1 MSMKIAVAHAIRNF
15 TFTTELKLE
24 ELRLEI
30 DITLKLVN
38 KHLVSATE
46 RADWLILIWLLDSH
60 GQVLF
65 INRIFIIYYKIITIY
80 AKEIVFHVFF
90 VVTGGFKLIN

>member
-1 MSMKIAVAHAIRNF
+1 MMSMKIAVAHAIRNF
-15 TFTTELKLE
+15 NFTTDLKLE

-46 RADWLILIWLLDSH
+46 RAD
-60 GQVLF
+60 
-65 INRIFIIYYKIITIY
+65 
-80 AKEIVFHVFF
+80 
-90 VVTGGFKLIN
+90 

>member
-1 MSMKIAVAHAIRNF
+1 MMSMKIAVAHAIRNF
-15 TFTTELKLE
+15 QFTTELKLE

-46 RADWLILIWLLDSH
+46 RL
-60 GQVLF
+60 
-65 INRIFIIYYKIITIY
+65 
-80 AKEIVFHVFF
+80 E
-90 VVTGGFKLIN
+90 

>member
-1 MSMKIAVAHAIRNF
+1 MMSMKIAVAHAIRNF
-15 TFTTELKLE
+15 QFTTELKLE

-46 RADWLILIWLLDSH
+46 RGD
-60 GQVLF
+60 
-65 INRIFIIYYKIITIY
+65 
-80 AKEIVFHVFF
+80 
-90 VVTGGFKLIN
+90 